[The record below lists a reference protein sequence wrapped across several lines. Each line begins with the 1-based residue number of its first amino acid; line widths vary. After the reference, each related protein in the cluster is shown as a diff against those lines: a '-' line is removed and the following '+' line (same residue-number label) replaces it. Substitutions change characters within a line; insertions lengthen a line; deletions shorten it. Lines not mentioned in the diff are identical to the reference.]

1 MYLLNRLVSA
11 FWLVSVPICAA
22 SSQAAEITVF
32 SDGPLQTAMVGV
44 ARGFQAATGHTVQ
57 MVYGTAPALNA
68 KLQAGEQPDVLI
80 SLAAEIDEM
89 AAHKKFAAMERSIA
103 SIKLGL
109 AVRNGVAMPDIKTL
123 DAFKQT
129 LLSADAI
136 IHNSLASG
144 LLFARQLERIGIA
157 DQVKSKM
164 VVIKGNTQLAELAK
178 RTGNDVAAGQ
188 LTQLIVSK
196 EVQFAGALPPE
207 AQAETVYSAGA
218 FASSKSLD
226 AARAFVQFLASPKAA
241 AVFAAAGAR

>member
-1 MYLLNRLVSA
+1 MRLLNRLVSA
-11 FWLVSVPICAA
+11 ASLASVTICGA

-32 SDGPLQTAMVGV
+32 SDGPLQTAMVRV
-44 ARGFQAATGHTVQ
+44 ASDFQAATGHTVR

-89 AAHKKFAAMERSIA
+89 ANHNRFAAVERSIA

-109 AVRNGVAMPDIKTL
+109 AVRNGVAVPDIKTL

-129 LLSADAI
+129 LLRADAI